1 VKAGALAACEE
12 KVGFLLNC
20 KFAGV
25 NEGDSTFND
34 FFDLVIIMLAICN
47 LTRAAIN
54 SGWVVCV
61 GDMWISKGETRVNSI
76 QITRG
81 HTEMI

>member
-1 VKAGALAACEE
+1 MNSLPKPRGVKAGALAACEE

-34 FFDLVIIMLAICN
+34 FLDLKIMRLAICN
-47 LTRAAIN
+47 LTQE
-54 SGWVVCV
+54 SQWG
-61 GDMWISKGETRVNSI
+61 
-76 QITRG
+76 
-81 HTEMI
+81 